1 MARECKHRGV
11 EAIFDLSSSRSQSGG
26 AKNITGFGTYIIVAV
41 SVYVHTYI
49 HTADSNLAYLKAG

>member
-26 AKNITGFGTYIIVAV
+26 AKNVTGFGTYIIVAV
-41 SVYVHTYI
+41 SEARASMYI
-49 HTADSNLAYLKAG
+49 HTYC